1 MSPGYQ
7 DAMVD
12 RQHPHPPT
20 ATHYYRAP
28 PTPVATIPCVRMC
41 VRAGAISV
49 KYGLI
54 YLLWIATSCL
64 QTHLHKLKLMTLIIH
79 P

>member
-7 DAMVD
+7 DAIVD
-12 RQHPHPPT
+12 RQHLHPPT

-28 PTPVATIPCVRMC
+28 PTPVANIPCVRMC

-54 YLLWIATSCL
+54 YLL
-64 QTHLHKLKLMTLIIH
+64 
-79 P
+79 